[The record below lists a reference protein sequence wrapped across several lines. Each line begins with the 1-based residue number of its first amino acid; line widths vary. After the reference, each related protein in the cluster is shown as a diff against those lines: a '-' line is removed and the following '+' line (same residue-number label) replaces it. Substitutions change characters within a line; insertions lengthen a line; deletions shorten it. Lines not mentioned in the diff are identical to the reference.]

1 MKLLQINID
10 HKITAEQFAAGA
22 EDTKE
27 FARLV
32 ARQPGVLWKIWIGDE
47 GRSEVG
53 GIYLFESDQAAQ
65 NFLNGPV
72 YAQIKSNPGFTKVHS
87 KLFDVNEEC
96 MRITRPAAQGCPRVS
111 CSDGSWG
118 PVIALW

>member
-10 HKITAEQFAAGA
+10 HKITAEQFAASA

-72 YAQIKSNPGFTKVHS
+72 YAQIKANPGFTKVHS

-96 MRITRPAAQGCPRVS
+96 SAITRAPLPKAARV
-111 CSDGSWG
+111 
-118 PVIALW
+118 